1 MNLKHSLQ
9 ILLANKY
16 ITPASLAAI
25 AVFTITF
32 VALYIPPY
40 IGMAD
45 NGDYF
50 RILYSNGIYFS
61 NPNYDNYYLGY
72 FIKEYGLFQYF
83 NENQTM
89 LISSQI
95 IFIKLAIFINKLFYS
110 DSTFDIRFQ
119 SAIFLVLYT
128 VTIYYFV
135 AALTSKLTKN
145 RGYIVSLIVVIVFA
159 DTGYTAYFNSFF
171 SESIVLIFLLLF
183 TTFCYFLYL
192 KRYNDYWLLVLI
204 MISGIF
210 LTTSKQQNA
219 PIGIIIAVVGIFLL
233 ILYKPLTKKLLVMA
247 TMSILFFTG
256 VFTYAAIS
264 DEFENI
270 NKIHAMTR
278 GVLMSSPNP
287 ESTLDNFDIENQ
299 YTILNGDIYYLPF
312 TTIDV
317 NSDLLI
323 ENFYSKYNFVDI
335 LRYYITHPNQA
346 SKMLDLAAK
355 NGFTIRPPAMGNYEL
370 SAGKEFG
377 AQTKFF
383 SAYSI
388 LKNKLAPKTFGFVII
403 WASIVIGIFLPNFV
417 RGIKTKRYHE
427 ILGFPLVFVLL
438 LFAFS
443 AMAVSILGAGD
454 ADLSKHQF
462 LFTVSFDVITII
474 TIAEMMK
481 NKSTK
486 SK

>member
-1 MNLKHSLQ
+1 MKLKNSLH
-9 ILLANKY
+9 IFLSNKY
-16 ITPASLAAI
+16 VTPASLAAI
-25 AVFTITF
+25 AVFAITF
-32 VALYIPPY
+32 VALYIPPN

-89 LISSQI
+89 LMSSQI
-95 IFIKLAIFINKLFYS
+95 VFIKIAIFLNKLFYS
-110 DSTFDIRFQ
+110 DTAFDIRFQ
-119 SAIFLVLYT
+119 SAIFIILYT
-128 VTIYYFV
+128 ISIYYFV
-135 AALTSKLTKN
+135 AAITHRMSRKK
-145 RGYIVSLIVVIVFA
+145 GFIVSLIVVFVFA

-192 KRYNDYWLLVLI
+192 KRYNDYALLILI

-219 PIGIIIAVVGIFLL
+219 PIGIIIAVVGIFLIL
-233 ILYKPLTKKLLVMA
+233 LYKRLTKKLLVIA
-247 TMSILFFTG
+247 TMTILFFTG
-256 VFTYAAIS
+256 VLTYAAIS

-278 GVLMSSPNP
+278 GVLMTSPNP
-287 ESTLDNFDIENQ
+287 EDTLKEFDIDKQ

-323 ENFYSKYNFVDI
+323 ENLYSKYSFVDI
-335 LRYYITHPNQA
+335 LKYYITHPRQA
-346 SKMLDLAAK
+346 VKMLDLAAK
-355 NGFTIRPPAMGNYEL
+355 NGFTIRPPAMGNYEI

-383 SAYSI
+383 SIYSI
-388 LKNKLAPKTFGFVII
+388 VKQKLAPKTFGFIII
-403 WASIVIGIFLPNFV
+403 WTAIVIGIFSPAFV
-417 RGIKTKRYHE
+417 RGVRTKNYRD
-427 ILGFPLVFVLL
+427 ILGFPLVIILL
-438 LFAFS
+438 LFAYS

-474 TIAEMMK
+474 TIAEVLK
-481 NKSTK
+481 DKPNRR
-486 SK
+486 